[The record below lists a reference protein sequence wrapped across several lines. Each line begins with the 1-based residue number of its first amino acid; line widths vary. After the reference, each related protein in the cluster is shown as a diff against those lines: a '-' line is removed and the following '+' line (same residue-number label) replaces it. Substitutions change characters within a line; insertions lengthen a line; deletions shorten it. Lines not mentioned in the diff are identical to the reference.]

1 MGTCSLLNQQ
11 KCKKWVPIFCQA
23 NKNSMPL
30 YPQKLFKTMNVV
42 LKTTTYRLLSVLTCY
57 LFVPCITW
65 AQVPAGTPLL
75 SSKANTLKYYS
86 DGKPSATIKQ
96 VTVKNQLFSKA
107 LQVNS
112 FGGTGSSGL
121 YGNLTTP
128 LRKGDVLW
136 ISFST
141 RSLQSKRET
150 GESFI
155 ELRVDQLVNGKYV
168 WPPHL
173 ERGISFGEKWTKTSI
188 PFILTKD
195 VKPEDVR
202 VVIRFDSYPQSFEIS
217 PITFINCGQNVSLN
231 DLPKTVVKYDGSAP
245 DASWR
250 KEAEKRIEK
259 YRKGDLQIRIVDN
272 AGNPVKGAEVTANL
286 NRIAYN
292 WGTAVTSER
301 ILDTVNVD
309 MKMYRDT
316 LARYFNQVVFE
327 NEMKWKNWVNQ
338 DEETKG
344 LSTLRALRWLRT
356 KNLTARGHVM
366 VWPSWQ
372 NSPLYLRKFKHD
384 KEALRSAIIE
394 SIKEQTNIMYG
405 QFAEWDVINEATLH
419 HDFMD
424 ILGRKEMK
432 TWFETAH
439 TSAPRVKLF
448 LNDYT
453 MFHNE
458 KASDS
463 FYENAKF
470 LVDSKAPIDG
480 IGEQAH
486 IGGTPPGIPF
496 VLERLDK
503 FAQLG
508 LPIIITEFD
517 INSDDDDFKANYL
530 RDFITAIF
538 SHPAT
543 TGLLQWGFWEGAH
556 WFPSAALWNKDWS
569 IRPNGKVYTDLITNK
584 WHTCF
589 NGTTSDTGDCL
600 VRGFCGK
607 YDITVRYEGKTYTRQ
622 TILENRG
629 NTIIIQIKNDESN
642 L

>member
-1 MGTCSLLNQQ
+1 
-11 KCKKWVPIFCQA
+11 
-23 NKNSMPL
+23 
-30 YPQKLFKTMNVV
+30 MNVV
-42 LKTTTYRLLSVLTCY
+42 LKTIAWRLLAVWVCG
-57 LFVPCITW
+57 LFVPYMAW
-65 AQVPAGTPLL
+65 AQVPAGTFLL
-75 SSKANTLKYYS
+75 SDEIGTLNYYS
-86 DGKPSATIKQ
+86 EGKPSATIKQ
-96 VTVKNQLFSKA
+96 VTVKGQSFTKA
-107 LQVNS
+107 LQIN
-112 FGGTGSSGL
+112 SSGGADAGGL
-121 YGNLTTP
+121 YSNLTKP
-128 LRKGDVLW
+128 LYKGDVLW

-141 RSLQSKRET
+141 RTLQSKRET

-173 ERGISFGEKWTKTSI
+173 ERGISFGEEWTKTSI
-188 PFILTKD
+188 PFVLAKD
-195 VKPEDVR
+195 VQPEDIR
-202 VVIRFDSYPQSFEIS
+202 LVIKFDTYPQNFEIS
-217 PITFINCGQNVSLN
+217 PITFINCGQNVSLH

-245 DASWR
+245 DAPWR

-259 YRKGDLQIRIVDN
+259 YRKGDLRIHIVDDD
-272 AGNPVKGAEVTANL
+272 GNPVKGAEVVANL
-286 NRIAYN
+286 NRISYN
-292 WGTAVTSER
+292 WGTAVASER
-301 ILDTVNVD
+301 ILDTTNVD
-309 MKMYRDT
+309 MIKYRDT
-316 LARYFNQVVFE
+316 LSRYFNQVVFE

-344 LSTLRALRWLRT
+344 LPTLRALRWLRT

-372 NSPLYLRKFKHD
+372 NSPIYLKKFEHD
-384 KEALRSAIIE
+384 KEALRAAIIG
-394 SIKEQTNIMYG
+394 SIKEQANVMYG
-405 QFAEWDVINEATLH
+405 QFVEWDVINEATLH

-432 TWFETAH
+432 VWFDTARA
-439 TSAPRVKLF
+439 SAPGVKLF

-458 KASDS
+458 KACNN
-463 FYENAKF
+463 FYENVKF
-470 LVDSKAPIDG
+470 LVDSKAAIDG

-508 LPIIITEFD
+508 LPIVITEFD

-543 TGLLQWGFWEGAH
+543 TGLLQWGFGAGAH

-569 IRPNGKVYTDLITNK
+569 IRANGRAYIDLITNK

-589 NGTTSDTGDCL
+589 NGVTSDSGDCQ

-607 YDITVRYEGKTYTRQ
+607 YDITVRYGGKTYARQ
-622 TILENRG
+622 TVLENRG
-629 NTIIIQIKNDESN
+629 NTIIIQLKNDEGN